1 MKKILI
7 GSIVIVVIAL
17 AVVPTGALAEE
28 YSLDDL
34 YRIALQRSERIKVSE
49 ENLYI
54 SKLGKEKAFSVLIP
68 RLSAFGNYT
77 RYSEDKSAGFG
88 VIQPDF
94 ATAWGMKL
102 EQSFSLSG
110 RELTGLKMAEENIVR
125 NSYDLYATREE
136 YLFAVAGAYYDVLKA
151 KKILDIADSNLERL
165 TKHRNAAEKRL
176 KVGEVT
182 RTALLRAE
190 GELSGARSDQLTVKN
205 GWELARA
212 VLARI
217 VGINRDFQLR
227 EAPREEAQI
236 SSLTSLQETAL
247 AERAEIKSLESQKK
261 IAGQQIQYTK
271 GTYWPELSVSGAY
284 KGADQNP
291 ASPFLLKESTYGEL
305 SLNFPLFEGGLRRA
319 EVREAKAKERQA
331 GLFYEDLKKT
341 IEIEVESAYLDL
353 ITQKGILKFLE
364 DQLVFARD
372 NYYAVSKQFEFG
384 LADSIDVM
392 DANTLLVS
400 AERKVAEAVY
410 NYQLS
415 ILRIKRVTGVLL
427 KTVIRRTS

>member
-1 MKKILI
+1 MKEMLI

-17 AVVPTGALAEE
+17 AVLPTGAFTEE

-34 YRIALQRSERIKVSE
+34 YGIALQRSEKIKVSE

-54 SKLGKEKAFSVLIP
+54 AKLGKEKAFSVLVP
-68 RLSAFGNYT
+68 KVSAFGNYT
-77 RYSEDKSAGFG
+77 KYSEDKSTGFG

-94 ATAWGMKL
+94 ATVWGMKL

-125 NSYDLYATREE
+125 NSYDLYAAREE
-136 YLFAVAGAYYDVLKA
+136 HLFAVASAYYDVLKA

-212 VLARI
+212 ILARI
-217 VGINRDFQLR
+217 VVINRDFQLR
-227 EAPREEAQI
+227 EAPREDMQI
-236 SSLTSLQETAL
+236 SSLTSLQEIAL

-261 IAGQQIQYTK
+261 IAGQQIQYAK
-271 GTYWPELSVSGAY
+271 GTYWPELSVSGVY
-284 KGADQNP
+284 KGADQSP
-291 ASPFLLKESTYGEL
+291 ASPFLLKESAYGEL
-305 SLNFPLFEGGLRRA
+305 SLDFPLFEGGLRRA

-341 IEIEVESAYLDL
+341 IQIEVESAYLEL
-353 ITQKGILKFLE
+353 VTQKGILKFLE

-427 KTVIRRTS
+427 KTVVSHKF